1 MSKVINKRINPFAAV
16 VFAATVTILGAVATA
31 QTVPEKQPVA
41 PAPNNVI
48 DEVAWVVGDEPI
60 FKSEIEEMLQQAELE
75 GQKFD
80 GSPYCVI
87 PEQLAVE
94 KLYLHQ
100 AKADTI
106 EAPEQAVQSSVDQRL
121 NFFVAN
127 LGSKER
133 VEAQFKK
140 SWPELR
146 QQLVD
151 LYRTQYIIQQV
162 QQNLTKNVKPVPS
175 DVRKFYNNLPEDS
188 IPYIPLKVEAQ
199 IITLNPVVPRQE
211 IEDVKARLRDYSE
224 KVQSG
229 ESDFGTLAFFYSDD
243 KGSAMQSGELGFHNR
258 SDFVPEFSNV
268 AFALNDPKKVSRIVE
283 TEYGYH
289 IIQLIEK
296 RGEQAN
302 FRHILLRPKVRQ
314 ADLDSAVVRLDS
326 LRTDMLAGKFTFEEA
341 AQYVSQDKDTRN
353 NKGIMVNSKT
363 GNTQFEMQDLPSEV
377 ARRID
382 SMQPGDVSEAF
393 IMMDERKNKETVAIV
408 KLTRRIPGHKASLA
422 EDYNMLKEMYEDA
435 AKEQILKKWVEK
447 KIKETYVQIGEGWD
461 GCEFKYEGW
470 RKD

>member
-1 MSKVINKRINPFAAV
+1 MVKSVIKRILQSA
-16 VFAATVTILGAVATA
+16 LAVAA
-31 QTVPEKQPVA
+31 LLASPVA
-41 PAPNNVI
+41 ALIAFGQTPTANNVI

-60 FKSEIEEMLQQAELE
+60 FKSEIEEMYQQSQYE
-75 GQKFD
+75 GTTFD
-80 GSPYCVI
+80 GSPYCII

-100 AKADTI
+100 AKIDTI

-140 SWPELR
+140 PWPELR

-151 LYRTQYIIQQV
+151 IFRNQYIIQQV
-162 QQNLTKNVKPVPS
+162 QQNLTKNVKPIPG
-175 DVRKFYNNLPEDS
+175 DVRKYYASLPEDS
-188 IPYIPLKVEAQ
+188 IPYVPLSVETQ

-211 IEDVKARLRDYSE
+211 IEDVKARLRDFTA
-224 KVQSG
+224 KIQSG

-268 AFALNDPKKVSRIVE
+268 AWNLNDPSKVSRIVE

-296 RGEQAN
+296 RGEQIN
-302 FRHILLRPKVRQ
+302 CRHILLRPKVRQ

-326 LRTDMLAGKFTFEEA
+326 LRSDMLAGKFTFEEA
-341 AQYVSQDKDTRN
+341 AQYVSQDKDTKN
-353 NKGIMVNSKT
+353 NKGIMVNSNT
-363 GNTQFEMQDLPSEV
+363 GNVQFEMQDLPTEV
-377 ARRID
+377 ARRVEN
-382 SMQPGDVSEAF
+382 MQPGDISEPF
-393 IMMDERKNKETVAIV
+393 IMMDPRKNKEVVAIV
-408 KLTRRIPGHKASLA
+408 KLTRRIDGHKATLA
-422 EDYNMLKEMYEDA
+422 DDYNMLKEMYENS
-435 AKEQILKKWVEK
+435 AKEEILKKWVEK

-461 GCEFKYEGW
+461 SCDFRYDGW
-470 RKD
+470 RK

>member
-1 MSKVINKRINPFAAV
+1 MIRSGIRLLQGA
-16 VFAATVTILGAVATA
+16 LAVAA
-31 QTVPEKQPVA
+31 LLASPVA
-41 PAPNNVI
+41 ALIAFGQTPTANNVI

-60 FKSEIEEMLQQAELE
+60 FKSEIEEMYQQAQYE
-75 GQKFD
+75 GTSFD
-80 GSPYCVI
+80 GSPYCII

-100 AKADTI
+100 AKLDTI

-133 VEAQFKK
+133 VEQQFKK
-140 SWPELR
+140 PWPELR
-146 QQLVD
+146 AQLVD
-151 LYRTQYIIQQV
+151 IFRNQYIIQQV
-162 QQNLTKNVKPVPS
+162 QQNLTKNVKPIPG
-175 DVRKFYNNLPEDS
+175 DVRKYYASLPEDS
-188 IPYIPLKVEAQ
+188 IPYVPLCVETQ

-211 IEDVKARLRDYSE
+211 IEDVKARLRDFTA
-224 KVQSG
+224 KIQSG

-268 AFALNDPKKVSRIVE
+268 AFNLNDPTKVSRIVE

-296 RGEQAN
+296 RGEQIN
-302 FRHILLRPKVRQ
+302 CRHILLRPKVRQ

-326 LRTDMLAGKFTFEEA
+326 LRSDMLAGKFTFEEA
-341 AQYVSQDKDTRN
+341 AQYVSQDKDTKN
-353 NKGIMVNSKT
+353 NKGIMVNSNT
-363 GNTQFEMQDLPSEV
+363 GNVQFEMQDLPTEV
-377 ARRID
+377 ARRVET
-382 SMQPGDVSEAF
+382 MQPGDISEPF
-393 IMMDERKNKETVAIV
+393 IMMDPRKNKEVVAMV
-408 KLTRRIPGHKASLA
+408 KLTRRIEGHKATLA
-422 EDYNMLKEMYEDA
+422 DDYNMLKEMYENS
-435 AKEQILKKWVEK
+435 AKEEILKKWVEK

-461 GCEFKYEGW
+461 GCEFRYDGW
-470 RKD
+470 RK

>member
-1 MSKVINKRINPFAAV
+1 MIRSGIRLLQVA
-16 VFAATVTILGAVATA
+16 LAVAA
-31 QTVPEKQPVA
+31 LLASPVA
-41 PAPNNVI
+41 ALIAFGQTPTANNVI

-60 FKSEIEEMLQQAELE
+60 FKSEIEEMYQQAQYE
-75 GQKFD
+75 GTSFD
-80 GSPYCVI
+80 GSPYCII

-100 AKADTI
+100 AKLDTI

-133 VEAQFKK
+133 VEQQFKK
-140 SWPELR
+140 PWPELR
-146 QQLVD
+146 AQLVD
-151 LYRTQYIIQQV
+151 IFRNQYIIQQV
-162 QQNLTKNVKPVPS
+162 QQNLTKNVKPIPG
-175 DVRKFYNNLPEDS
+175 DVRKYYASLPEDS
-188 IPYIPLKVEAQ
+188 IPYVPLCVETQ

-211 IEDVKARLRDYSE
+211 IEDVKARLRDFTA
-224 KVQSG
+224 KIQSG

-268 AFALNDPKKVSRIVE
+268 AFNLNDPTKVSRIVE

-296 RGEQAN
+296 RGEQIN
-302 FRHILLRPKVRQ
+302 CRHILLRPKVRQ

-326 LRTDMLAGKFTFEEA
+326 LRNDMLAGKFTFEEA
-341 AQYVSQDKDTRN
+341 AQYVSQDKDTKN
-353 NKGIMVNSKT
+353 NKGIMVNSNT
-363 GNTQFEMQDLPSEV
+363 GNVQFEMQDLPTEV
-377 ARRID
+377 ARRVET
-382 SMQPGDVSEAF
+382 MQPGDISEPF
-393 IMMDERKNKETVAIV
+393 IMMDPRKNKEVVAMV
-408 KLTRRIPGHKASLA
+408 KLTRRIEGHKATLA
-422 EDYNMLKEMYEDA
+422 DDYNMLKEMYENS
-435 AKEQILKKWVEK
+435 AKEEILKKWVEK

-461 GCEFKYEGW
+461 GCEFRYDGW
-470 RKD
+470 RK